1 MIMDNDILKWD
12 SQWPILIHMLV
23 MLTILIIYLLSLVIA
38 LKCFQEIQ
46 YSLGV
51 DESFYLLMVLLTSSF
66 KKDNHSEVIFDGS
79 LSKMLRLTWQF
90 CVELNIWYNICQRL
104 LISIQG
110 YPLNWSAS
118 IASSLCFLTQFI
130 RSQSLWFF
138 EVISWI
144 LSSKN
149 NLLIFLTTSLKDF
162 QSTINFKN
170 L

>member
-1 MIMDNDILKWD
+1 MNNDILKWD
-12 SQWPILIHMLV
+12 GQWLILIHTLA
-23 MLTILIIYLLSLVIA
+23 MLTIFIMYLLSLVIA
-38 LKCFQEIQ
+38 LKCLQEIQ
-46 YSLGV
+46 YSPGV
-51 DESFYLLMVLLTSSF
+51 DESFHLLMALLTSSF
-66 KKDNHSEVIFDGS
+66 EKDSHSEVGFDGN
-79 LSKMLRLTWQF
+79 LSKMLRLIWQF
-90 CVELNIWYNICQRL
+90 CAELNIWYNVCQRL

-162 QSTINFKN
+162 QSTIDFKD

>member
-1 MIMDNDILKWD
+1 MDNDILKWD
-12 SQWPILIHMLV
+12 SQWPILIYTLA
-23 MLTILIIYLLSLVIA
+23 MLTILIMHLLSLVIA
-38 LKCFQEIQ
+38 LKYFQEIQ

-51 DESFYLLMVLLTSSF
+51 DESFHLLIVLLTSSIE
-66 KKDNHSEVIFDGS
+66 KDNHSKVSFDGS

-90 CVELNIWYNICQRL
+90 CAELNIWYNICQRL

-110 YPLNWSAS
+110 YSLNQSAS

-130 RSQSLWFF
+130 RSQGLWFF

-162 QSTINFKN
+162 QSTIDFKN